1 MSSSEPV
8 PRSWSLRRRL
18 ALGLL
23 GTVGGV
29 LVAMFFVLDYW
40 IDREIYWRMDHALL
54 DRARNVANSLQERD
68 LAQLERFMPE
78 YDPNGHA
85 EFFTVYDAVGR
96 ALLHSSSS
104 GGVDLPAG
112 PSGRGT
118 PRYFDLQL
126 PDGRAGRALALR
138 LPAAGGP
145 PPVPRLLVVAS
156 EREVW
161 DRTER
166 RIHFT
171 LMIGVALALLA
182 VVGLGLLVLQRAFA
196 VLHRAGQTVAGLQ
209 ADAPPQTVGSGFPVE
224 LAPFA
229 DALDSALLRFYLS
242 AERERRFARDVA
254 HELRTPLAEIR
265 TSAEAALAASI
276 PARQRAALQA
286 AVAASQR
293 MQRSVDA
300 LLTLTRLEAGIEAPN
315 PDPLD
320 LAALARELL
329 TTLAAE
335 AEARGLQLLPRQDAA
350 VWVRSDYGL
359 VERIAA
365 NLLRNAIEYAPAGSR
380 VECRVDSAD
389 GQGWLVVC
397 NEAPDLRPEDLAQF
411 GRRFWRRQSE
421 GGTALHAGLGLALA
435 FGLARALGV
444 PLQFALEGQRLCAR
458 LGPWPAL

>member
-1 MSSSEPV
+1 MSSSEAT
-8 PRSWSLRRRL
+8 PRPWSLRRRL

-40 IDREIYWRMDHALL
+40 IDREIYQRMDHALL
-54 DRARNVANSLQERD
+54 DRARTVANSLQERD
-68 LAQLERFMPE
+68 LAQLERLMPE

-85 EFFTVYDAVGR
+85 EFFTVYDGAGR

-104 GGVDLPAG
+104 GGADLPVG
-112 PSGRGT
+112 PTGQGT
-118 PRYFDLQL
+118 PRYFDLVL
-126 PDGRAGRALALR
+126 PDGHAGRALALR
-138 LPAAGGP
+138 LPAAGGALP
-145 PPVPRLLVVAS
+145 APRLLVVAT
-156 EREVW
+156 EREAW

-209 ADAPPQTVGSGFPVE
+209 ADAPPQPVGPGFPAE
-224 LAPFA
+224 LTPFA
-229 DALDSALLRFYLS
+229 AALDSVLLRFYLS
-242 AERERRFARDVA
+242 AERERQFARDVA

-265 TSAEAALAASI
+265 TSAEAALAAPV
-276 PARQRAALQA
+276 PARQHTALRA

-320 LAALARELL
+320 LTALARELL
-329 TTLAAE
+329 ATLAGE
-335 AEARGLQLLPRQDAA
+335 VEARRLRLLPRLDDA

-359 VERIAA
+359 IERIVA
-365 NLLRNAIEYAPAGSR
+365 NLLRNAIDYAPAGSQ
-380 VECRVDSAD
+380 VECRVEGRA
-389 GQGWLVVC
+389 GQGWLMVC
-397 NEAPDLRPEDLAQF
+397 NDAPDLRSHDLAQF

-444 PLQFALEGQRLCAR
+444 PLQFELEDQRLCAR